1 VVVIDG
7 MTIWL
12 LALLWL
18 AILAGLGYRQG
29 AIRVAFSL
37 LGILLGVLL
46 AGPLGKLIK
55 PLIMM
60 VGLKNPMIVG
70 PLAPLLAFIVISL
83 IFKAIA
89 LAVHQKV
96 DVYFKYKAGDL
107 RLALWERLNHRL
119 GLCLGLL
126 NGTVYFILSAWAI
139 YALSYWTVQTGGGD
153 SNPTTL
159 KVLNRLGEDLGGSGF
174 IKVARAMDRMPETY
188 YQTADIAGLVYNNP
202 LLEARLSRYPAFVG
216 LAERPEFQTLASDQ
230 SFKQMRD
237 TGEPVLKL
245 LSHPSVQNI
254 LGNHDLVDSIRKTLV
269 PNLTD
274 LRTFLETG
282 RSPKYESENILGR
295 WVFDVNYTLLAIR
308 KAKPNLP
315 SSELS
320 KMKKGLMAAY
330 GKTALAVTTDNK
342 VILKNLPPSL
352 SQQPTLEG
360 QWSGAQGKYMV
371 TLPEK
376 GEVSAN
382 VDGDRLTM
390 SGGGVELSFAREE

>member
-1 VVVIDG
+1 

-139 YALSYWTVQTGGGD
+139 YALSYWTVQTGGGGD

-174 IKVARAMDRMPETY
+174 IKVARSMDRMPETY
-188 YQTADIAGLVYNNP
+188 YETADIAGLVYNNP

-216 LAERPEFQTLASDQ
+216 LAERPEFQALANDQ

-254 LGNHDLVDSIRKTLV
+254 LGNHDLVESIRKTLV
-269 PNLTD
+269 PNLKD
-274 LRTFLETG
+274 LRAFLETG
-282 RSPKYESENILGR
+282 RSSKYESENILGR
-295 WVFDVNYTLLAIR
+295 WIFDVNYTLLAIR
-308 KAKPNLP
+308 KTKPNLP
-315 SSELS
+315 SSELL

-330 GKTALAVTTDNK
+330 GKTGLAATTENK

-371 TLPEK
+371 TLPGK
-376 GEVSAN
+376 GEVSTE

-390 SGGGVELSFAREE
+390 TGGGVDLSFAREE

>member
-1 VVVIDG
+1 

-12 LALLWL
+12 LALVWL
-18 AILAGLGYRQG
+18 GILAGLGYRQG

-55 PLIMM
+55 PLIMA

-96 DVYFKYKAGDL
+96 DVYFKYQAGDL

-139 YALSYWTVQTGGGD
+139 FSLSYWTVQTGGD
-153 SNPTTL
+153 SNPTTVQ
-159 KVLNRLGEDLGGSGF
+159 VLNRLGHDLENSGF
-174 IKVARAMDRMPETY
+174 VKVARAMDRMPDTY
-188 YQTADIAGLVYNNP
+188 YETADIAGLVYNNP

-216 LAERPEFQTLASDQ
+216 LAERPEFQALGNDQ
-230 SFKQMRD
+230 SFANMRQQ
-237 TGEPVLKL
+237 GEPVLKL

-254 LGNHDLVDSIRKTLV
+254 LGNHELVDSIRSTLV
-269 PNLTD
+269 PNLQD
-274 LRTFLETG
+274 LKSFLETG
-282 RSPKYESENILGR
+282 RSPKYEAENILGR
-295 WVFDVNYTLLAIR
+295 WIFDVNYTSLAIR
-308 KAKPNLP
+308 KTKPNLP

-320 KMKKGLMAAY
+320 KMKKGLIAVYA
-330 GKTALAVTTDNK
+330 KTALAATIDKK
-342 VILKNLPPSL
+342 VFLKNLPPSV
-352 SQQPTLEG
+352 SPQPNVEG
-360 QWSGAQGKYMV
+360 QWSGAEGKYTM
-371 TLPEK
+371 TLPGK
-376 GEVSAN
+376 GDVSAN
-382 VDGDRLTM
+382 VDGDRLTLT
-390 SGGGVELSFAREE
+390 GGGLEMAFSREE

>member
-1 VVVIDG
+1 

-18 AILAGLGYRQG
+18 AILAGLGFRQG

-96 DVYFKYKAGDL
+96 DVYFKYHAGDL
-107 RLALWERLNHRL
+107 RLALWERLNQRL

-153 SNPTTL
+153 SNPTTV

-174 IKVARAMDRMPETY
+174 VKVARAMDRMPETY
-188 YQTADIAGLVYNNP
+188 YQTADIAGLVFNNP

-216 LAERPEFQTLASDQ
+216 LAERPEFQALASDQ
-230 SFKQMRD
+230 SFAEMRQR
-237 TGEPVLKL
+237 GEPVLKL
-245 LSHPSVQNI
+245 LSHPSVQSI
-254 LGNHDLVDSIRKTLV
+254 LGNHDLVDIVRKTLV

-295 WVFDVNYTLLAIR
+295 WLFDVNYTLLAIR

-320 KMKKGLMAAY
+320 KMKKGLMATYA
-330 GKTALAVTTDNK
+330 KTALAATTDNK
-342 VILKNLPPSL
+342 AILKNLPPSL
-352 SQQPTLEG
+352 SPQPMIEG
-360 QWSGAQGKYMV
+360 QWSGAQGKYMI
-371 TLPEK
+371 TLPGK
-376 GEVSAN
+376 GDVSAN

-390 SGGGVELSFAREE
+390 SGGGVDLSFAREE